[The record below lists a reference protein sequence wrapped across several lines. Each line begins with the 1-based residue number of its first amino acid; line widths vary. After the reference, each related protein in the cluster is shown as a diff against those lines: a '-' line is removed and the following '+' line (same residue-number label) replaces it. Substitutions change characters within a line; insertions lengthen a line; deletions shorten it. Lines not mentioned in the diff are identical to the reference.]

1 MVRHGW
7 HLLFHE
13 GLIEQLQKLE
23 TAASRAKA
31 QDPDGFESNANVKLF
46 NALSN
51 LIFETIPNDPNRDE
65 YRQGNTMGEAFRHWR
80 RAKIGRRFRLFFRFD
95 SKTRIIILAWV
106 NDEHTLR
113 SSGAKPD
120 PYVVFQKM
128 LKSGHPPDDWK
139 ALLAASKLGWKH

>member
-1 MVRHGW
+1 MVRHRW

-31 QDPDGFESNANVKLF
+31 QDSVGFESNANVKLF

-65 YRQGNTMGEAFRHWR
+65 YRPGNTMGEAFRYR
-80 RAKIGRRFRLFFRFD
+80 RRTKIGRRFRLFFRFV
-95 SKTRIIILAWV
+95 SKSRLIIFACVHW
-106 NDEHTLR
+106 
-113 SSGAKPD
+113 
-120 PYVVFQKM
+120 
-128 LKSGHPPDDWK
+128 
-139 ALLAASKLGWKH
+139 ALG